1 MAQQWKFQMKKFYYP
16 KGNPKHY
23 WEYWENGGGTYTV
36 HWGELGTNGRSTVV
50 KNRSLASAQSQVLK
64 LENEYKSNGYE
75 EIDFEEQYVLLIEY
89 TVDGFGN
96 ANDLD
101 KRHSLENYVNG
112 VLGWTGL
119 GHCDGGSI
127 GSGSMEVC
135 CIVVDYEIARQVVAE
150 RLRDTEFSDYSRI
163 YQER

>member
-1 MAQQWKFQMKKFYYP
+1 MKKFYHP
-16 KGNPKHY
+16 KKNPKQY
-23 WEYWENGGGTYTV
+23 WEYWDNGDGSHTI
-36 HWGELGTNGRSTVV
+36 HWGELGTEGESTII
-50 KNRSLASAQSQVLK
+50 KRRLLTSARSQVSK
-64 LENEYKSNGYE
+64 LENDYTSRGYE
-75 EIDFEEQYVLLIEY
+75 EVDFEDQYVLLIEY
-89 TVDGFGN
+89 AVDGFGN
-96 ANDLD
+96 ADDLD
-101 KRHSLENYVNG
+101 KRYSLEDFMNE

-135 CIVVDYEIARQVVAE
+135 CFVVDYEIARQVVAE